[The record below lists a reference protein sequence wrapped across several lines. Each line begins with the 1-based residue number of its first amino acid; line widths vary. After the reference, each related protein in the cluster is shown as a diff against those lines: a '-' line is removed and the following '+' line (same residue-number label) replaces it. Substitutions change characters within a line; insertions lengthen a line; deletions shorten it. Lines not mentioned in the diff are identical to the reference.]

1 MAMLVSRSA
10 ANQQSSSPDSNLLDI
25 WAYNTYFYT
34 MLKFTK
40 DVSKSTKSLTKNG
53 ESATI
58 FSKDV
63 VFVPIHHAETHWCMD
78 VLNFKKR
85 QIEYYDSLGSGER
98 KIFFDKMKKYLKAE
112 YDKKQQD
119 FDFPELNPYYVEN
132 CPQQTNANDCGVFA
146 MTYAEYIS
154 RSAAPFNFGQV
165 CVKMIMCFLVFVFL
179 IRVFI
184 LCICISTL
192 HRSIWN
198 IFVAVVYMR

>member
-10 ANQQSSSPDSNLLDI
+10 ANQQSSSPDSNLLNI
-25 WAYNTYFYT
+25 WAHNTHFYNT
-34 MLKFTK
+34 LKRFGYGG
-40 DVSKSTKSLTKNG
+40 VSTWTSSLTKNG

-63 VFVPIHHAETHWCMD
+63 VFVPIHHAETHWCMG

-85 QIEYYDSLGSGER
+85 QIEYYDSLGNGER
-98 KIFFDKMKKYLKAE
+98 KIFFDQMKDYLRAE

-132 CPQQTNANDCGVFA
+132 CPQQTNTRDCGVFA

-154 RSAAPFNFGQV
+154 RSFAPFNFGQV
-165 CVKMIMCFLVFVFL
+165 CVKMIMCFLVFVF
-179 IRVFI
+179 
-184 LCICISTL
+184 
-192 HRSIWN
+192 
-198 IFVAVVYMR
+198 